1 MHQGKSVKS
10 PRIDHGGEYLL
21 GESGQFL
28 KDHGITFQ
36 KTTPGSWEQEGVA
49 ERRYKD
55 FLRYGKTIR

>member
-10 PRIDHGGEYLL
+10 PRFDHGVEYLL

-28 KDHGITFQ
+28 KDHGITSQ
-36 KTTPGSWEQEGVA
+36 KFTPGSLKQEGVA

-55 FLRYGKTIR
+55 SLRYGKTIG